1 MSVQVQGGSVGLN
14 RLVLTATQGV
24 ALRLKD
30 AHLSALRDV
39 QAQGAAGDMVVEAD
53 SWVQTEASSLDEL
66 RSRYSNAFTI
76 SNPAALHL
84 QTETSSEE
92 KRSRMGKGDLS

>member
-1 MSVQVQGGSVGLN
+1 MQVEGGSVGLKS
-14 RLVLTATQGV
+14 LILTAAHGV
-24 ALRLKD
+24 ALRLKE
-30 AHLSALRDV
+30 AHLTALRDV

-66 RSRYSNAFTI
+66 RSRSGNAFTI

-84 QTETSSEE
+84 Q
-92 KRSRMGKGDLS
+92 K